1 MDLIRRSG
9 VRVEGANAVVLG
21 RSKIVGTPMS
31 EMLKWANATVTICH
45 SKTKNLEEVVR
56 NADIVVVAIG
66 NFIEVKTFDRKT
78 NVCYFL
84 GRANMVKGSWIKPGA
99 VVIDC
104 GINSIDDS
112 SKKSGYK
119 LVGDVEYDDAAKV
132 AGHITPVPGGVGPM
146 TVALLMKNTVLAA
159 SRAWKKAQ

>member
-9 VRVEGANAVVLG
+9 VQVEGANAVVLG

-66 NFIEVKTFDRKT
+66 NFI
-78 NVCYFL
+78 
-84 GRANMVKGSWIKPGA
+84 S
-99 VVIDC
+99 
-104 GINSIDDS
+104 
-112 SKKSGYK
+112 
-119 LVGDVEYDDAAKV
+119 
-132 AGHITPVPGGVGPM
+132 
-146 TVALLMKNTVLAA
+146 
-159 SRAWKKAQ
+159 